1 MRQVVVSEARTP
13 APAYHHPSPRT
24 PRSAPAANPRR
35 SRRRPSRRA
44 GRDASAFDTY
54 VSSAG
59 LNLNPSGRPVTDT
72 PTAIP
77 PGHHVIWSSPAADR
91 ATYMQQR
98 MLYGAH
104 PWRSAQ
110 PPATGAEA
118 GIGLR
123 GHPHVSNR
131 LGGALHALSLDG
143 HVAVGQALIER
154 SDDRDQQASH
164 IQCQGQ
170 PGAAFLQRLDTM
182 SRDVGNAA

>member
-1 MRQVVVSEARTP
+1 MRQVVVSEART
-13 APAYHHPSPRT
+13 AGPAYHHPSPRT

-118 GIGLR
+118 GYRTSRAPSRIKRTRRRASRPEPRWSCSGWSGPCRTERRPGPAGLAY
-123 GHPHVSNR
+123 PVSGSAGSGLPPAPR
-131 LGGALHALSLDG
+131 H
-143 HVAVGQALIER
+143 
-154 SDDRDQQASH
+154 
-164 IQCQGQ
+164 
-170 PGAAFLQRLDTM
+170 
-182 SRDVGNAA
+182 DVPRRW